1 MKMKRFMAMA
11 IACVMAAGLVACG
24 GSESTATTSTA
35 GSTAG
40 STTASSAEATA
51 DLSGAVATGG
61 STSVEKVIGALSEW
75 QKVLR
80 LHRT

>member
-1 MKMKRFMAMA
+1 MA

-61 STSVEKVIGALSEW
+61 GRYL
-75 QKVLR
+75 
-80 LHRT
+80 